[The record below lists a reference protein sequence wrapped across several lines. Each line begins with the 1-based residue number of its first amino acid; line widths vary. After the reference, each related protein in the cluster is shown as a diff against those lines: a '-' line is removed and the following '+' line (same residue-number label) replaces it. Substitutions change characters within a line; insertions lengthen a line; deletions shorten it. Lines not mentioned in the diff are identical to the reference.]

1 MNITEVASP
10 KERISPLFFAPR
22 CHSLLEDMRAATV
35 LTWQQL
41 NDMLPFI
48 RPWCL
53 LMDLL
58 AGALRL
64 CSFKPLQGRLT
75 VYYVSSYYQ
84 VCQRHHPATPLLTA
98 RQTAALAEFD
108 TLASSPDLV
117 MDWVLQP
124 GDVQLLNN
132 HVTVHNRSAYVDHP
146 VSPCLPTAHNLVQQQ
161 WIQDFRWRLVV

>member
-1 MNITEVASP
+1 MG
-10 KERISPLFFAPR
+10 
-22 CHSLLEDMRAATV
+22 
-35 LTWQQL
+35 
-41 NDMLPFI
+41 
-48 RPWCL
+48 
-53 LMDLL
+53 LL

-64 CSFKPLQGRLT
+64 CPSGPLQGRLT

-84 VCQRHHPATPLLTA
+84 VCQRHHPATPLLTDQ
-98 RQTAALAEFD
+98 QTAALAEFD

-146 VSPCLPTAHNLVQQQ
+146 VSRCLRTEHNLVQ
-161 WIQDFRWRLVV
+161 